1 VNNAFTLGR
10 LFGIQV
16 RLHYTWFII
25 FVLVTA
31 SLVDPDWLLL
41 SSWVVGIA
49 TSLLFFASVLAHE
62 LAHSLVGR
70 RYGVT
75 IKSITLFVFGGMAH
89 MAGEA
94 KTSGAELKMA
104 LAGPVCSLAI
114 GTFFGLVWF
123 PTVGILP
130 LVAAMTWWLFFINV
144 ALAIFNMIPGFPL
157 DGGRV
162 FRAIVWR
169 TTGNYGR
176 STRIATVVGRAIAYI
191 FIFGGLSIA
200 FISFISLVLRLGL
213 SWFEGKLFMGI
224 WIAFIGW
231 FLENAASASYRQ
243 EQWREAMQ
251 RFTVA
256 EVMTTDYL
264 VVPPDMTVAQLVQQY
279 IVPSGRRFFMLADE
293 ERLHGM
299 VTLPDIK
306 SLPQQKWATAP
317 VRDIMTPADK
327 LRAVSPNQNAWSVMA
342 QMGEANINQMPV
354 VSENRV
360 IGIVARDDLIMFLRT
375 RFKLRG

>member
-94 KTSGAELKMA
+94 ESSGAEFKMA
-104 LAGPVCSLAI
+104 LAGPVCSMAI
-114 GTFFGLVWF
+114 GAFFGLVWF
-123 PTVGILP
+123 LTVDILP
-130 LVAAMTWWLFFINV
+130 LVAAMTGWLAWINF
-144 ALAIFNMIPGFPL
+144 ALAVFNMIPGFPL

-176 STRIATVVGRAIAYI
+176 STRIATVVGRVIAYI
-191 FIFGGLSIA
+191 FILGGILII
-200 FISFISLVLRLGL
+200 FIRPFGL
-213 SWFEGKLFMGI
+213 SWFNGI

-243 EQWREAMQ
+243 EQWREVMQ

-279 IVPSGRRFFMLADE
+279 IVPSGLRFFILADE
-293 ERLHGM
+293 GRLHGM

-306 SLPQQKWATAP
+306 SLPQQKWSTTP

-327 LRAVSPNQNAWSVMA
+327 LRAVSPDQDAWSVVT
-342 QMGEANINQMPV
+342 QMDEANINQMPV
-354 VSENRV
+354 VSGTRV
-360 IGIVARDDLIMFLRT
+360 IGIVARDDLIRILRT
-375 RFKLRG
+375 RSKPGG

>member
-1 VNNAFTLGR
+1 MNNAFTLGR

-16 RLHYTWFII
+16 RLHFTWFII
-25 FVLVTA
+25 FVLVTV
-31 SLVDPDWLLL
+31 SLVSPDWLRL
-41 SSWVVGIA
+41 SGWVVGIA

-94 KTSGAELKMA
+94 KTSGAEFKMA
-104 LAGPVCSLAI
+104 LAGPACSLAI
-114 GTFFGLVWF
+114 GVCFGLVWF
-123 PTVGILP
+123 LTAGILP
-130 LVAAMTWWLFFINV
+130 LVAAMTGWLAWINV

-157 DGGRV
+157 DGGRI
-162 FRAIVWR
+162 FRAAVWR

-176 STRIATVVGRAIAYI
+176 STRIATSVGRVIAYI
-191 FIFGGLSIA
+191 FIIGGLSIA
-200 FISFISLVLRLGL
+200 LVSFIYSFRPFGL
-213 SWFEGKLFMGI
+213 PWFEGKLFMGI

-279 IVPSGRRFFMLADE
+279 IVPSGRRFFILADE
-293 ERLHGM
+293 GRLHGM

-306 SLPQQKWATAP
+306 SLSQQKWATTP
-317 VRDIMTPADK
+317 VKDIMTPADK
-327 LRAVSPNQNAWSVMA
+327 LRAVSPDQDAWSVMT
-342 QMGEANINQMPV
+342 QMDEANINQMPV
-354 VSENRV
+354 VSGNRV
-360 IGIVARDDLIMFLRT
+360 IGMVARDNLIRFLRT
-375 RFKLRG
+375 RSELRG

>member
-16 RLHYTWFII
+16 RLHFTWFII
-25 FVLVTA
+25 FILVTA
-31 SLVDPDWLLL
+31 SLVDPDWLRL
-41 SSWVVGIA
+41 SIWVVGIA

-89 MAGEA
+89 MAGEV
-94 KTSGAELKMA
+94 KSSGAEFKMA
-104 LAGPVCSLAI
+104 LAGPLCSLAI
-114 GTFFGLVWF
+114 GAFFGLVWF
-123 PTVGILP
+123 LTVDILP
-130 LVAAMTWWLFFINV
+130 LVAAMTGWLAWINV
-144 ALAIFNMIPGFPL
+144 ALAVFNMIPGFPL

-176 STRIATVVGRAIAYI
+176 STRIATVVGRVIAYI

-200 FISFISLVLRLGL
+200 LSSFFSRIFHLSL
-213 SWFEGKLFMGI
+213 FEGMLFTGI

-279 IVPSGRRFFMLADE
+279 IVPSGRRFFILADE
-293 ERLHGM
+293 GRLHGM

-306 SLPQQKWATAP
+306 SLPQQKWATTP

-327 LRAVSPNQNAWSVMA
+327 LRAISPNQDAWTVMT
-342 QMGEANINQMPV
+342 QMDEANINQMPV
-354 VSENRV
+354 VSGTRV
-360 IGIVARDDLIMFLRT
+360 IGIVARDDLIRILRT
-375 RFKLRG
+375 RSGIRS

>member
-1 VNNAFTLGR
+1 MNNAFTLGR

-16 RLHYTWFII
+16 RLHFTWFII

-31 SLVDPDWLLL
+31 SLVDPDWLRL

-70 RYGVT
+70 QYGVT

-94 KTSGAELKMA
+94 KSSGAEFKMA

-114 GTFFGLVWF
+114 GAFFGLVWF
-123 PTVGILP
+123 LTVGVLP
-130 LVAAMTWWLFFINV
+130 LVAAMTGWLALINV
-144 ALAIFNMIPGFPL
+144 ALAVFNMIPGFPL

-176 STRIATVVGRAIAYI
+176 STRIATMVGRVIAYI

-200 FISFISLVLRLGL
+200 LISFFSRIFNL
-213 SWFEGKLFMGI
+213 SFFEGMLFNGI

-279 IVPSGRRFFMLADE
+279 IVPSGRRFFILADE
-293 ERLHGM
+293 GRLHGM
-299 VTLPDIK
+299 VTLPNIK
-306 SLPQQKWATAP
+306 SLPQQKWATTP

-327 LRAVSPNQNAWSVMA
+327 LRAVSPNQDAWTVMT
-342 QMGEANINQMPV
+342 QMDEASINQMPV

-360 IGIVARDDLIMFLRT
+360 IGLVSRDNLIRFLRT
-375 RFKLRG
+375 RSGLRG

>member
-1 VNNAFTLGR
+1 MNNAFTLGR

-16 RLHYTWFII
+16 RLHFTWFII

-31 SLVDPDWLLL
+31 SLVDPDWLRL

-70 RYGVT
+70 QYGVT

-94 KTSGAELKMA
+94 KSSGAEFKMA

-114 GTFFGLVWF
+114 GAFFGLVWF
-123 PTVGILP
+123 LTVGVLP
-130 LVAAMTWWLFFINV
+130 LVAAMTGWLALINV
-144 ALAIFNMIPGFPL
+144 ALAVFNMIPGFPL

-176 STRIATVVGRAIAYI
+176 STRIATMVGRVIAYI

-200 FISFISLVLRLGL
+200 LISFFSRIFNL
-213 SWFEGKLFMGI
+213 SFFEGMLFNGI

-279 IVPSGRRFFMLADE
+279 IVPSGRRFFILADE
-293 ERLHGM
+293 GRLHGM
-299 VTLPDIK
+299 VTLPNIK
-306 SLPQQKWATAP
+306 SLPQQKWATTT

-327 LRAVSPNQNAWSVMA
+327 LRAVSPNQDAWTVMT
-342 QMGEANINQMPV
+342 QMDEASINQMPV

-360 IGIVARDDLIMFLRT
+360 IGLVSRDNLIRFLRT
-375 RFKLRG
+375 RSGLRG